1 MDRGAA
7 IARARAVLGA
17 RFRFQ
22 GRDADGLDCVGL
34 VAHAYQQTDIPCDY
48 TLRSADIGRWSAC
61 LDARFNRCHRP
72 LEPGDVLMMQ
82 AGPALLHLGLW
93 AGASLIHA
101 DGRLRCIVET
111 PGPPGW
117 PILGQWQMRKE
128 S

>member
-1 MDRGAA
+1 MDRDQAV
-7 IARARAVLGA
+7 ARARAVLGT

-34 VAHAYQQTDIPCDY
+34 VAHAYQQTDIPADY
-48 TLRSADIGRWSAC
+48 ALRSADIGRWSAY
-61 LDARFNRCHRP
+61 LDTRFDRCRQP
-72 LEPGDVLMMQ
+72 LDPGNILLMQ

-101 DGRLRCIVET
+101 DGRLRRVVET

-117 PILGQWQMRKE
+117 PILGQWQMRKD